1 MKNLTRVLSASTLSL
16 FAHTSQAAF
25 ILEDSISCND
35 GAPVNGIVLGDVSGD
50 LGGASNCWGT
60 FDGNDPKADGFSIDG
75 TIFNYVARDNAE
87 PDDGLEGADIGLV
100 VDGMPGLTG
109 TWAFDDGAITGDFLI
124 VLKASNSPGYAVWSF
139 EEGDADSFSGEWNVA
154 WGQDLS
160 HLSIYETSDVPE
172 VPVPAAAWL
181 FGSGLIGLVGVARRK
196 NSN

>member
-1 MKNLTRVLSASTLSL
+1 MKNLTSVVSASILSL

-35 GAPVNGIVLGDVSGD
+35 GAPENGIALTDVTGD

-75 TIFNYVARDNAE
+75 TFFNYVARDNA
-87 PDDGLEGADIGLV
+87 DDGLEGADIGLD

-124 VLKASNSPGYAVWSF
+124 VLKAADSPGYAVWLF
-139 EEGDADSFSGEWNVA
+139 EEEDANSFSGMWNVA
-154 WGQDLS
+154 WGEDLS
-160 HLSIYETSDVPE
+160 HLSIYETSAVPK